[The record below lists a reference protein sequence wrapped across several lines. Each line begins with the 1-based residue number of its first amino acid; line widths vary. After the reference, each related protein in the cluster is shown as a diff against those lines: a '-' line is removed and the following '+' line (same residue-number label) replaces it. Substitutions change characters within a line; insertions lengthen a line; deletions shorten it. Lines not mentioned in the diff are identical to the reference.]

1 MQVDLHLAWFVICTE
16 AAEVDLESWIGN
28 WVNNCGTCCLLALL
42 LEPLLLLL
50 VLLRGVLL
58 LVKVVA
64 VIVLSLSKYF
74 LLYNK
79 YFLLDNKYFSLYHL
93 HRHPVGGKVV
103 ARVLQL
109 RHRGRDGR
117 GEQTLQGNKYFY
129 FILQIFSGVT
139 CAAWAVAWS
148 LKECWVCWYGVWYSP
163 GLL

>member
-1 MQVDLHLAWFVICTE
+1 MYRTYHGHVAVGGF
-16 AAEVDLESWIGN
+16 AG
-28 WVNNCGTCCLLALL
+28 CLLALL

-58 LVKVVA
+58 LVQVVA
-64 VIVLSLSKYF
+64 VVVLSLSKYF

-79 YFLLDNKYFSLYHL
+79 YFLIDNKYFSLYHL
-93 HRHPVGGKVV
+93 HRHPVGGEVV

>member
-1 MQVDLHLAWFVICTE
+1 MYRTYHGHVAVGGF
-16 AAEVDLESWIGN
+16 AG
-28 WVNNCGTCCLLALL
+28 CLLALL

-58 LVKVVA
+58 LVQVVA
-64 VIVLSLSKYF
+64 VVVLSLSKYF
-74 LLYNK
+74 LLY
-79 YFLLDNKYFSLYHL
+79 NKYFSLYHL

-129 FILQIFSGVT
+129 FLLQIFSGVT

>member
-1 MQVDLHLAWFVICTE
+1 MYRTYHGHVAVGGF
-16 AAEVDLESWIGN
+16 AG
-28 WVNNCGTCCLLALL
+28 CLLALL

-64 VIVLSLSKYF
+64 VVVLSLSKYF

-79 YFLLDNKYFSLYHL
+79 YFSLCHL
-93 HRHPVGGKVV
+93 HRHPVGGEVV

>member
-1 MQVDLHLAWFVICTE
+1 MYRTYHGHVAVGGF
-16 AAEVDLESWIGN
+16 AG
-28 WVNNCGTCCLLALL
+28 CLLALL

-58 LVKVVA
+58 LVQVVA
-64 VIVLSLSKYF
+64 VVVLSLSKYF
-74 LLYNK
+74 LLY
-79 YFLLDNKYFSLYHL
+79 NKYFSLYHL
-93 HRHPVGGKVV
+93 HRHPVGGEVV

-109 RHRGRDGR
+109 RHRGRDSR